1 MAGWIAQQPFQQLCS
16 PKLPMPLSAIFVAR
30 FTETRVPEMLM
41 SGI

>member
-1 MAGWIAQQPFQQLCS
+1 
-16 PKLPMPLSAIFVAR
+16 MPLSAIFVAR